1 MEGQCARYSPYQIS
15 PGIEDSHNHTPVVFT
30 LTGTHFMDHAPN
42 KISIGP
48 EKPAGSRVL
57 IRKCVVQKD
66 LMLIVIDTGDER
78 CAGRNRLTGKFKGTY
93 LVFDY
98 DVVTHIHT
106 ARSALPADKHH
117 QNSLKTAIVHL

>member
-1 MEGQCARYSPYQIS
+1 
-15 PGIEDSHNHTPVVFT
+15 
-30 LTGTHFMDHAPN
+30 MDHAPY

-98 DVVTHIHT
+98 DIVAHMHT
-106 ARSALPADKHH
+106 ARSALSADKHH

>member
-1 MEGQCARYSPYQIS
+1 
-15 PGIEDSHNHTPVVFT
+15 
-30 LTGTHFMDHAPN
+30 MDHAPY

-66 LMLIVIDTGDER
+66 LMLIVIDTGDEH
-78 CAGRNRLTGKFKGTY
+78 CAGRNRLACKFKGTY

-98 DVVTHIHT
+98 DVVSHIH
-106 ARSALPADKHH
+106 AACSALPAVKHH
-117 QNSLKTAIVHL
+117 QTSLMGKCFFPELK